1 MKRAVWKTIPGFMGK
16 YEVSDAGQI
25 RRVGTGRVLK
35 AYPSASG
42 LGHALSLSV
51 NDEKTTVRVARI
63 VGAAFCP
70 DFREDLYPVFRNG
83 NTNDYRAKNLRWV
96 PRSVVSKNPYS
107 KNPKHQTD

>member
-1 MKRAVWKTIPGFMGK
+1 MKKETWKPVPGFAP
-16 YEVSDAGQI
+16 YEVSDLGNI
-25 RRVGTGRVLK
+25 RRGPTGRNLK
-35 AYPSASG
+35 RQKSACG
-42 LGHALSLSV
+42 IGHMLTVSIKG
-51 NDEKTTVRVARI
+51 EKTTVRVARI